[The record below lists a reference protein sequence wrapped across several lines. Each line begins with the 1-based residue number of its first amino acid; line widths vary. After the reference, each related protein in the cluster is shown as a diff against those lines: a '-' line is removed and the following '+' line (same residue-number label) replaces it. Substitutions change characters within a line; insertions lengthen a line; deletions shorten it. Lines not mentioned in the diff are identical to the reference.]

1 MKTTRLAAAAF
12 CAAIALAACDK
23 TPDAAPAAKPAAEA
37 GTQPVSLPVIQAE
50 AKGFT
55 VGSAMSVRT
64 VYVFF
69 DPQCPHCA
77 QLWQTAKPLKSQ
89 TKFVWIPIRLLNDTS
104 EAQGAAILAAKDP
117 AQAMDEHET
126 SMAAKTGGISA
137 MGDIAAQRSI
147 VKKNTELFNRLGFA
161 SVPSIV
167 GTQAQ
172 SGAMVVHEGALET
185 PALAQMLGLAVPSAQ

>member
-137 MGDIAAQRSI
+137 MGDIAAQRAI

-167 GTQAQ
+167 GAQAQ

>member
-12 CAAIALAACDK
+12 CAALALAACDK
-23 TPDAAPAAKPAAEA
+23 TPDASTGGKPAAESA
-37 GTQPVSLPVIQAE
+37 SQPVSIAVIQAE

-55 VGSAMSVRT
+55 VGSPMSVRT

-77 QLWQTAKPLKSQ
+77 QLWETAKPLKSQ

-104 EAQGAAILAAKDP
+104 EGQGAAILAAKDP
-117 AQAMDEHET
+117 VAAMDEHEA
-126 SMAAKTGGISA
+126 SMAARTGGISA
-137 MGDIAAQRSI
+137 MGDLGAQRAI
-147 VKKNTELFNRLGFA
+147 VKKNTELFTRFAFA

-167 GTQAQ
+167 GTNAQ
-172 SGAMVVHEGALET
+172 SGAMVVHEGALPTAE
-185 PALAQMLGLAVPSAQ
+185 LAKMLGLAVPSGQ